1 MISSEVSCHLVKLL
15 RADEA
20 RYLDVTVALTLDIA
34 AMDRFPNLE
43 RQIDGADKVASAT
56 VAVAELRRWTAKQ
69 REVIEEHEAHAVA
82 IAESAKQ
89 AQDGRVFTQAH
100 EDSARPAVHP
110 PQHHTRRCRPR
121 EVIDANHCT
130 DAVYCVTAPEV
141 HALDT
146 ALSSPGR

>member
-34 AMDRFPNLE
+34 TMDRFPNLE
-43 RQIDGADKVASAT
+43 RRINGAGKVASAT

-100 EDSARPAVHP
+100 EETARARPSTHP
-110 PQHHTRRCRPR
+110 STTH
-121 EVIDANHCT
+121 DAADLAKSST
-130 DAVYCVTAPEV
+130 PTTAPMRS
-141 HALDT
+141 T
-146 ALSSPGR
+146 A